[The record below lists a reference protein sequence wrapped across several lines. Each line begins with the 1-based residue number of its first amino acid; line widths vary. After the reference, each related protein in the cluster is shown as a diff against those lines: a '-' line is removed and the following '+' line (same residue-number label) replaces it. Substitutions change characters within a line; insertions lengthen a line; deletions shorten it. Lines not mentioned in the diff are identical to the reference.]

1 MGKVYN
7 ECNVQPSLSDPN
19 YFKVLRERRKIQEDE
34 PRPKV
39 TFLEDTTA
47 VANEALKG
55 STSSMFMKVQKKDG
69 KSSSYS
75 GSATDG
81 KATRLEKEQLLDIL
95 FKLFETHTYWSLKGL
110 KERTHQPEQYLK
122 QVLDEIAI
130 LNKRGPYALKYQ
142 LKPENS
148 INNKAEGDN
157 SAGDDAGD
165 NSEAN
170 KSPEEE
176 EDDDDDE
183 NIELENVA

>member
-1 MGKVYN
+1 MGKVFN
-7 ECNVQPSLSDPN
+7 ECNVQPSLADPN

-47 VANEALKG
+47 VANEALRGG
-55 STSSMFMKVQKKDG
+55 SASMFMKAQKKEG
-69 KSSSYS
+69 KASGYS
-75 GSATDG
+75 GSAADG

-95 FKLFETHTYWSLKGL
+95 FKLFESHPYWTLKGL

-130 LNKRGPYALKYQ
+130 LNKRGPYALTYQ

-148 INNKAEGDN
+148 INNKEGDN
-157 SAGDDAGD
+157 ATGDDAGD
-165 NSEAN
+165 GSDAN
-170 KSPEEE
+170 KSPED